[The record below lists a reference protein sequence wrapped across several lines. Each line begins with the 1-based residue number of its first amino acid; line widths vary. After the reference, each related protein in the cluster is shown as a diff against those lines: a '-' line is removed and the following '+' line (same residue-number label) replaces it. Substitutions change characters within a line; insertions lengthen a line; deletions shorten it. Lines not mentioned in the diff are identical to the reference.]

1 MVICIY
7 KRKMDYENGEEEK
20 ILENS
25 VEDFMIIG
33 DKIYY
38 TKVNNNAI
46 ERYNCLSLFCKNIG
60 KDNSKKLVGDIE
72 NCIFN
77 KSFALFCRKKENEL
91 KVYRYDIATKN
102 CKIIVSLSQ
111 NIINKEMMFVIQD
124 NIIFGE
130 NDRSKIYSYNMR
142 TKEWGEI
149 FSIPLDGQDLF
160 FYVTGVQVMN
170 HYLYVQGEV
179 CDSTKSDI
187 AGPHV
192 VTDNKSNGIWK
203 IDIETKQRQHISKN
217 ICAGGI
223 YVLNN
228 KLFGINNG
236 KYVNLS

>member
-1 MVICIY
+1 
-7 KRKMDYENGEEEK
+7 
-20 ILENS
+20 
-25 VEDFMIIG
+25 
-33 DKIYY
+33 
-38 TKVNNNAI
+38 
-46 ERYNCLSLFCKNIG
+46 
-60 KDNSKKLVGDIE
+60 
-72 NCIFN
+72 
-77 KSFALFCRKKENEL
+77 
-91 KVYRYDIATKN
+91 
-102 CKIIVSLSQ
+102 
-111 NIINKEMMFVIQD
+111 MFVIQD

-160 FYVTGVQVMN
+160 FYVTGVQV
-170 HYLYVQGEV
+170 
-179 CDSTKSDI
+179 I